1 MSVCETVLVERAE
14 RIVTLTINRPEA
26 FNALNAEVL
35 RGLREG
41 VLAAAADPSLRAVV
55 ITGAG
60 TKAFSAGADL
70 KELQGMSAERAH
82 ETLSA
87 GQGVMRDIERAA
99 IPVIAA
105 VNGVALGGGFELMLA
120 CTFSVLSARA
130 SLGLPES
137 GLGLMPGYGGTQR
150 LPRAVGSQT
159 AAHLMLTGSR
169 LDAERAYQLGL
180 TPVPP
185 VAPEELAEVAGT
197 IAGKIA
203 GQGPRAVRSI
213 LRALQTGQDSALD
226 AGLQLETGL
235 AALAVGGTESDE
247 GISAFLERRPPSFGD
262 PPSGEPPSGDPSS
275 GVAGAVSGGRA

>member
-1 MSVCETVLVERAE
+1 MSAGEAVLAE
-14 RIVTLTINRPEA
+14 RTERTVTLTINRPGV
-26 FNALNAEVL
+26 FNSLNAEVL

-41 VLAAAADPSLRAVV
+41 VLAAAADPSVRAV
-55 ITGAG
+55 IIMGAG

-87 GQGVMRDIERAA
+87 GQDVMRDIERAA

-105 VNGVALGGGFELMLA
+105 VNGIALGGGFELMLA
-120 CTFSVLSARA
+120 CTFPVLSTRA

-137 GLGLMPGYGGTQR
+137 GLGLIPGYGGTQR
-150 LPRAVGSQT
+150 LPRAVGAQV

-185 VAPEELAEVAGT
+185 VPPEELAELAGT
-197 IAGKIA
+197 VAGKIA
-203 GQGPRAVRSI
+203 AQGPRAVRSI
-213 LRALQTGQDSALD
+213 LRAVETGRDSALD
-226 AGLQLETGL
+226 AGLRVETGM
-235 AALAVGGTESDE
+235 AALAVGGTESPE
-247 GISAFLERRPPSFGD
+247 GISAFLERRPPSF
-262 PPSGEPPSGDPSS
+262 SDPSP
-275 GVAGAVSGGRA
+275 GNPEAVSEERA